1 MVTQARKQQ
10 FRALLPFLTAVIVV
24 MFGALL
30 GSVSQAMAGAT
41 APNPCAGV
49 HPLNYVAPAR
59 AGAISLV
66 LHREGSRLVLL
77 DGGIEAASREISC
90 TSDASIG
97 GPDQTDTSLTVD
109 YAAGPIA
116 VPIDYHPGAL
126 GPNTDNLLSLQG
138 ASFAEERHTIT
149 GAHSGVIT
157 LDGAP
162 IRYSNLTPISDTT
175 PATNFTLDLSAVA
188 SFPVNIVDGPVVGG
202 FQTIQI
208 DSGAA
213 NAFELMQIAN
223 KTNVTI
229 NNSSNNAESFKVNI
243 PTASTGLA
251 TLTIN
256 GGTND
261 GLIVNLQATPASVT
275 TSLVGHSNTT
285 VNIGASGSV
294 QGIQGTVSIA
304 NPPSL
309 NTINTDDFADT
320 TARVVTFSLFGSGIS
335 AKINGLAPADININ
349 NNDTGR
355 LTINGGSGGNT
366 FTVTGTSDLY
376 ALTLNS
382 GTGNDHVNVQQTGNN
397 TLSIHG
403 QAGQD
408 AVVIGSL
415 APLATGGNVAGIA
428 GTVNVDNSLGFTDL
442 TVDDSGDLNGRTA
455 TVTST
460 QIAGL
465 ATGVINY
472 VGDSDLSSL
481 NVHGGTGSDTFTVTP
496 WAQSFLPSFS
506 VSITGGLPI
515 PPASPGD
522 SLTIDLSG
530 GAAGTALS
538 ATLGASGYSGGYT
551 FTNRN
556 AVNFSGIE
564 TLSPGYQ
571 TVTFDKNTGTTD
583 ASPTS
588 KTATYGGNVGTLP
601 TAPTKTGYTF
611 ASWNTQAGGG
621 GSAFTATT
629 AVTADLTVYAQWTIN
644 TYTVTFDKNTGTT
657 DASPTS
663 KTATYGG
670 NVGTLPTAPTKTG
683 YTFASWN
690 TQAGGGG
697 SAFTATTA
705 VTADLTVYAQWTINT
720 YTVGGTASGLGSGK
734 SVLLQN
740 NAGDNL
746 TVSSNAGFTFAATIN
761 YGSTYAVTVLTQ
773 PTGQT
778 CVVSSGTGTAN
789 ANVTN
794 VSVTCFDTTTT
805 GSTTGGQVTA
815 GITGGSCAG
824 YQSGSTSFS
833 APVNP
838 PAGQV
843 FPYGVFAFTAVSCG
857 TGGTVTITLTYPN
870 NLPSGTKYWKSIS
883 GSWVDWTSHVTIS
896 GKTVVL
902 TLTDGAYGDTNPNP
916 GEISDPAGPAY
927 DPIAMSAGIPTLSE
941 WGLIILAG
949 LMVLFGMVQ
958 LPRVRRR

>member
-644 TYTVTFDKNTGTT
+644 TYTV
-657 DASPTS
+657 
-663 KTATYGG
+663 
-670 NVGTLPTAPTKTG
+670 
-683 YTFASWN
+683 
-690 TQAGGGG
+690 
-697 SAFTATTA
+697 
-705 VTADLTVYAQWTINT
+705 
-720 YTVGGTASGLGSGK
+720 GGTASGLGSGK